1 MTTTH
6 TVLVIEDDESINL
19 LIRENLKEAG
29 FNVISAFDGVEGLKA
44 VEEHRPN
51 LIILDILLP
60 KLDGWEVYRRL
71 RQGGLA
77 DTQIIPV
84 IIVSIL
90 SKEAE
95 LTPKNDRRVVVMG
108 KPFDVKHLIG
118 EVRKA
123 VEIK

>member
-29 FNVISAFDGVEGLKA
+29 FNVVSAFDGVEGLKA
-44 VEEHRPN
+44 VEEHHPD

-71 RQGGLA
+71 RQGGLTE
-77 DTQIIPV
+77 TQIIPV

-123 VEIK
+123 VGAE